1 MQKSLLALLLG
12 SAAPLALALDYNGSA
27 LLATRQ
33 ALDRKGHL
41 ALSEYSLQFGSNLYS
56 DSPWRFK
63 ALGRALAEHK
73 LGERF
78 ERVEAREL
86 FAAYDGEHCTQ
97 TLGVQQ
103 VVWGVADRLRILDS
117 IHAFDLREGLFG
129 DYVQQRRPLAMSNTE
144 CQLGPDQNLQLL
156 VVPQHKKHLLP
167 AADGRFA
174 FYSADIPTLPVTTA
188 SAPEGIRHGH
198 EPDWRN
204 PSDWSGGLRWG
215 SHWHGVDSTVN
226 LWHGWQD
233 VDSYWLRFDL
243 SGMQGKRHVQRRT
256 LIGASLAAPVG
267 EITLKSELGYSPD
280 ATTYQLSQTMLPATL
295 KPKKTE
301 EKQLLLGVDYLT
313 GDWFFN
319 AQYYN
324 RWLSD
329 VDNEAEPSRRSLI
342 SFGSRRA
349 MLDERLHLTGF
360 VVHDLEGH
368 GQYLSL
374 GVSYDIGKHWQIR
387 TGIDNFSGHRDSFGW
402 FRDQSRW
409 VNALRY
415 AF

>member
-1 MQKSLLALLLG
+1 MYKKLLALCLA

-27 LLATRQ
+27 LLGTRQ

-41 ALSEYSLQFGSNLYS
+41 ALSEYSLHFGGNLYS

-63 ALGRALAEHK
+63 ALGRALAEYK

-78 ERVEAREL
+78 ERIEAREL
-86 FAAYDGEHCTQ
+86 FAAYDGESCTH

-103 VVWGVADRLRILDS
+103 VVWGVADRLRILDT

-129 DYVQQRRPLAMSNTE
+129 DYVQQRRPLAMSNSE
-144 CQLGPDQNLQLL
+144 CQLSPDQNLQLL
-156 VVPQHKKHLLP
+156 IVPQHKKHLLP
-167 AADGRFA
+167 PPDGRFA
-174 FYSADIPTLPVTTA
+174 VSDESVPMLPVTPPDV
-188 SAPEGIRHGH
+188 SIKQGH
-198 EPDWRN
+198 QPNWRN

-215 SHWHGVDSTVN
+215 SHWLGIDSTVN

-233 VDSYWLRFDL
+233 VDSYWLRFSLTDA
-243 SGMQGKRHVQRRT
+243 QAERRVQRRT
-256 LIGASLAAPVG
+256 LIGGSLAAPVG
-267 EITLKSELGYSPD
+267 QVTLKSELGYSPD
-280 ATTYQLSQTMLPATL
+280 ATRYQFQATRFS
-295 KPKKTE
+295 PRKTE
-301 EKQLLLGVDYLT
+301 EKQLLVGLDYLT

-324 RWLSD
+324 SWLGH
-329 VDNEAEPSRRSLI
+329 VDDAIEPSRRQLVSL
-342 SFGSRRA
+342 GSRRA
-349 MLDERLHLTGF
+349 MLQERLNLTGF

-374 GVSYDIGKHWQIR
+374 GLSYDFDEHWQIR
-387 TGIDNFSGHRDSFGW
+387 TGIDNFSGHQDSFGW
-402 FRDQSRW
+402 FREQSRW

>member
-1 MQKSLLALLLG
+1 MNRPLLALLLAS
-12 SAAPLALALDYNGSA
+12 SAPFSLALDYNGSA
-27 LLATRQ
+27 LLGTRQ
-33 ALDRKGHL
+33 GLDRKGHL
-41 ALSEYSLQFGSNLYS
+41 ALSEYSLHFGGNLYS

-63 ALGRALAEHK
+63 ALGRALAEYK

-78 ERVEAREL
+78 ERIEAREL

-103 VVWGVADRLRILDS
+103 VVWGVADRLRILDTL
-117 IHAFDLREGLFG
+117 HAFDLREGLFG

-144 CQLGPDQNLQLL
+144 CQLSPDQNLQVLI
-156 VVPQHKKHLLP
+156 VPQHKKHLLP
-167 AADGRFA
+167 APDGRFA
-174 FYSADIPTLPVTTA
+174 VYDADIATLPPV
-188 SAPEGIRHGH
+188 APTVPVNIKHGH

-215 SHWHGVDSTVN
+215 SHWLGVDSTVN

-233 VDSYWLRFDL
+233 VDSFWLRFNLTGLD
-243 SGMQGKRHVQRRT
+243 GQYRVQRRT
-256 LIGASLAAPVG
+256 LLGGSLAAPLGSV
-267 EITLKSELGYSPD
+267 TLKSELGYSPD
-280 ATTYQLSQTMLPATL
+280 ASRYQLTATRL
-295 KPKKTE
+295 EPKKTK

-324 RWLSD
+324 RWLGD
-329 VDNEAEPSRRSLI
+329 IDDAAEPSRRQLVSL
-342 SFGSRRA
+342 GSRRT
-349 MLDERLHLTGF
+349 LLQERLQVTGF

-374 GVSYDIGKHWQIR
+374 GLSYDLDEHWQIR
-387 TGIDNFSGHRDSFGW
+387 TGIDNFSGQQDSFGW
-402 FRDQSRW
+402 FRNQSRW